1 MRTTQKKHRIPWI
14 AICVVLVFIFS
25 LPTTSEAGET
35 TDLPQLPFTVGE
47 KLTFRLRWGIFPAGK
62 AVLEV
67 LPPKKINGEMAL
79 HFVMTVETNSFVDVF
94 YKVRQRIDAYCDLSV
109 TKSLLYKEVNSVNN
123 SKRDAEIRFDWVNM
137 MAQWVDFGKATEPI
151 PIKSGAFDPLSAFYF
166 SRTMDPS
173 QTKMVE
179 RPVTDGKKCVIGRAK
194 VIKRQ
199 KLKLWKQTYDTFLVE
214 PELEEVGGVFEK
226 DKNAK
231 VQVWVTADHRRIPVR
246 LKSKVAVGSFVGA
259 LFSAELPT
267 PKTSTVSRR

>member
-1 MRTTQKKHRIPWI
+1 MKIKPKIPRIRWI
-14 AICVVLVFIFS
+14 VICVVLILAYA
-25 LPTTSEAGET
+25 LPALAETAGA
-35 TDLPQLPFTVGE
+35 PNRSQLPFTVGE

-67 LPPKKINGEMAL
+67 LPPENINGEMAH
-79 HFVMTVETNSFVDVF
+79 HFVMTVRTNSFVDVF

-109 TKSLLYKEVNSVNN
+109 TKSVLYKEVHSVNN
-123 SKRDAEIRFDWVNM
+123 TKRDAEIRFDWENM
-137 MAQWVDFGKATEPI
+137 TAQWVDFGKAEEPI
-151 PIKSGAFDPLSAFYF
+151 SIKPGAFDPLSAFYF
-166 SRTMDPS
+166 SRIMDPA

-194 VIKRQ
+194 VVKRQ
-199 KLKLWKQTYDTFLVE
+199 KIKLWKNTYDTFLVE

-231 VQVWVTADHRRIPVR
+231 LQVWVTADHRRIPVR

-267 PKTSTVSRR
+267 PTKPVVSRR